1 MKKVAIHTLGCK
13 LNFAES
19 STIGRQFL
27 QNGYEICPTDEQA
40 DIHIVNTC
48 SVSHRADRECRQLI
62 RHLSRTSP
70 GALISVVGCYA
81 QLRPEEVASIP
92 GVDLVLGA
100 KEKFSTFDFLKQV
113 ESKGTPKI
121 IVSDVKEIDDFGIAY
136 SGDADCRTRSFL
148 KVQDGCDFK
157 CSFCTIPLARGS
169 SRSLSPETII
179 NQAQIIADKGF
190 KEIVLSGV
198 NVGDYGKKIGTNLLA
213 LLKSLVRV
221 EGIERIRVSSIEPN
235 LLSESLIDFI
245 LENNKMCNHFHIPLQ
260 SGSNKILRAMSRR
273 YSTDDYR
280 RVVDCIKVRDK
291 SAGIGM
297 DVIVGFPGETDND
310 FEDTYKFIE
319 DLAVSYLHV
328 FTYSERPSTP
338 AIAFSGR
345 VEPARRRDRN
355 EKLHLL
361 GSEKKNYFYSGFI
374 GKSLP
379 VLFETQD
386 ENDYTGG
393 FTTNYIR
400 VKTHIKQWVT
410 NKIVPTYIKTVS
422 GDYCEG
428 VVNGHSLRI
437 ETKEYCTTNI

>member
-92 GVDLVLGA
+92 GVDLVLGT
-100 KEKFSTFDFLKQV
+100 KEKFNTFDHLKQV
-113 ESKGTPKI
+113 EGKGTSKI
-121 IVSDVKEIDDFGIAY
+121 IVSDIKEIDDFGIAY
-136 SGDADCRTRSFL
+136 SGDADCRTRAFL

-157 CSFCTIPLARGS
+157 CSFCTIPLARGN

-198 NVGDYGKKIGTNLLA
+198 NVGDYGKKICTNLLA

-297 DVIVGFPGETDND
+297 DVIVGFPGETKNQFANTAKAFKMIKYDMA
-310 FEDTYKFIE
+310 YI
-319 DLAVSYLHV
+319 AQ
-328 FTYSERPSTP
+328 YSKRAGTV
-338 AIAFSGR
+338 AGGFDDDVAKG
-345 VEPARRRDRN
+345 
-355 EKLHLL
+355 
-361 GSEKKNYFYSGFI
+361 EKKRREELINEIVKRNALAGNKKFVGKTVRVLVDSVKNNTYGI
-374 GKSLP
+374 GKSRH
-379 VLFETQD
+379 
-386 ENDYTGG
+386 Y
-393 FTTNYIR
+393 
-400 VKTHIKQWVT
+400 
-410 NKIVPTYIKTVS
+410 KTVKFEIGKFGQQKLIGS
-422 GDYCEG
+422 F
-428 VVNGHSLRI
+428 VNIKITKAQSFGLIGKLVEI
-437 ETKEYCTTNI
+437 ENEN